1 MLMFHYGFFV
11 DQALELKTLLPA
23 PTNYRESEGNGGE
36 DGRDEEAGADPVSL
50 ADPRN

>member
-1 MLMFHYGFFV
+1 MGKGLP
-11 DQALELKTLLPA
+11 DCLLPA

-36 DGRDEEAGADPVSL
+36 DCGDKEAGADPVSL